1 MTNKEQIIID
11 GVDVSGCVYFIDH
24 EPTIEQGTWC
34 GAIHKSACKIY
45 SKDCKYN
52 NNCYF
57 KQLARKTQECE
68 ELKKYIQANQPTGI
82 CETCTAKALLENDKY
97 RQSLK
102 EIEEYLDAQQK
113 YFDGEDYH
121 NLLDIINK
129 AKGEL

>member
-1 MTNKEQIIID
+1 MIDKEQIIVN
-11 GVDVSGCVYFIDH
+11 GVDVSKCFHYEKENKEYTCRLNHTPFH
-24 EPTIEQGTWC
+24 YRHCEENP
-34 GAIHKSACKIY
+34 
-45 SKDCKYN
+45 
-52 NNCYF
+52 NCYF

-68 ELKKYIQANQPTGI
+68 ELKRKIFEFEKAGGIIDEGIAWKGQAD
-82 CETCTAKALLENDKY
+82 CYRKALE
-97 RQSLK
+97 